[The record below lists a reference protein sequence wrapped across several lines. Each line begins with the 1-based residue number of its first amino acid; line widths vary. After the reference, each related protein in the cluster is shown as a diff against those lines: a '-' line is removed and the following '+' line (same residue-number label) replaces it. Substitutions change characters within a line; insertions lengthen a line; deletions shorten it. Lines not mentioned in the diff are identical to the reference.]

1 MNCILG
7 PENILHDTVLFR
19 VVYEGVGSV
28 LPCWL
33 SYFVAGLVI
42 MIILVNGVLLGA
54 AILSWLE
61 RRLIGRMQNRIGPN
75 RWGPFGL
82 LQPIADLVKLLMKE
96 DLTPGNADRVAF
108 FLVPVLMLMPVIL
121 ILAVVPFAK
130 DTALAN
136 LNIGV
141 LYVLAVGSLT
151 TVAIFIAGWSS
162 NNRYAMFGAARGV
175 AVLISYEIPVV
186 LSLLGVVLVAGSMS
200 LSDVVAAQTVPFL
213 LVQPLALF
221 VFLAGTS
228 AELNRTPFDVA
239 EAESEIIAG
248 FHIEYSGIK
257 FALIQAA
264 EFGAALAAAAL
275 VVTFFLSG
283 WSGPASTYI
292 GWFWFLLKMGAAIF
306 LFIWIRATFPRLRI
320 DQLMAVAWKFLL
332 PLSLINLLATT
343 LEVYFFRDG
352 AGALSTGDLW
362 VMAGINI
369 GVTVVSIGLFGNLI
383 RQKVRPAQRTDTGS
397 LVLSAAQRSR
407 RAGRTPTH
415 RTRTHRTPTNIG
427 EVN

>member
-7 PENILHDTVLFR
+7 PDNILNDTVLFR
-19 VVYEGVGSV
+19 VVYEGVGKV

-33 SYFVAGLVI
+33 SYLVAGLVI
-42 MIILVNGVLLGA
+42 MLILVNAVLLGA

-82 LQPIADLVKLLMKE
+82 LQPIADLVKLLTKE
-96 DLTPGNADRVAF
+96 DLTPANADRVAF
-108 FLVPVLMLMPVIL
+108 FLVPILMLSPVIL

-141 LYVLAVGSLT
+141 LYVVAIGSLT
-151 TVAIFIAGWSS
+151 TVAIFVAGWSS

-186 LSLLGVVLVAGSMS
+186 ISLLGVVLVAGSMS
-200 LSDVVAAQTVPFL
+200 LADVVAAQTIPFL
-213 LVQPLALF
+213 LVQPLAMF

-239 EAESEIIAG
+239 EAESELIAG

-275 VVTFFLSG
+275 IVTFFLSG
-283 WSGPASTYI
+283 WSGPAAKYI
-292 GWFWFLLKMGAAIF
+292 GWLWFLLKMGAVIF
-306 LFIWIRATFPRLRI
+306 VFIWIRATYPRLRI
-320 DQLMAVAWKFLL
+320 DQIMAVAWKFLL

-343 LEVYFFRDG
+343 LEVFFLRNDV
-352 AGALSTGDLW
+352 GALSTGDLW
-362 VMAGINI
+362 IMAGINI
-369 GVTVVSIGLFGNLI
+369 GVTVVSIGLFGTLI
-383 RQKVRPAQRTDTGS
+383 RQKVKPNEPTAPVTTGVPAAIG
-397 LVLSAAQRSR
+397 
-407 RAGRTPTH
+407 
-415 RTRTHRTPTNIG
+415 IG
-427 EVN
+427 EAS